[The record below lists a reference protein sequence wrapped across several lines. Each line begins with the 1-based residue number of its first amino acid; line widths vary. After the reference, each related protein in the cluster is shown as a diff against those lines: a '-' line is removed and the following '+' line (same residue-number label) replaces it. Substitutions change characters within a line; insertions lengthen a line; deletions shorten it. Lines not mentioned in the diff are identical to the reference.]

1 MGPSEGWQS
10 PVDCSCLESS
20 RPRKGPGGSNPSP
33 SADRNMTRASFA
45 DVERRPYWLAQPD
58 APEPGPPLDSDEQA
72 DLLVIGGGLTGLW
85 AALLACEEGREV
97 VLLEGERIA
106 FGASGRNGGFIDA
119 SLTHGIENGVAR
131 WPDEM
136 PRLEELGRDNFA
148 AIRETIARHG
158 LDARF
163 EETGELAFA
172 TAPHQ
177 AEYIPEI
184 VETARAYGWD
194 AQALSAAE
202 ARAEV
207 RSPTYHGAAYVAD
220 GRALVDPARL
230 AWGLAAAVRAAGGR
244 VHEQSKVARLTSVGD
259 GVLAVTR
266 GGHTVGARRAVL
278 ATSSFPP
285 LVRAIRR
292 YVVPV
297 YDYVLVTEPLTRE
310 ERESLGWAGRQGLTD
325 LGNQFHY
332 YRLIGGDRILFG
344 GYDAIYNY
352 RNGMGPHLDARTA
365 SFELLSE
372 HFFETFPQ
380 LEGVRFSH
388 AWGGAIDTCSR
399 FSVMFGKALGGRAVF
414 AVGYTGLGVAAS
426 RFGAQVALDL
436 AAGRET
442 ERTSL
447 RMVKTKPIPF
457 PPEPLRWAGIT
468 LTRRALAK
476 ADRNE
481 GRRGPWLRLLDRL
494 GMGFDS

>member
-1 MGPSEGWQS
+1 MT
-10 PVDCSCLESS
+10 
-20 RPRKGPGGSNPSP
+20 
-33 SADRNMTRASFA
+33 SAAFA
-45 DVERRPYWLAQPD
+45 DAEPRPYWTAQPD
-58 APEPGPPLDSDEQA
+58 APYPGPPLEANEEA
-72 DLLVIGGGLTGLW
+72 DLVVVGGGLTGLW
-85 AALLACEEGREV
+85 AALLALEEGRDV

-106 FGASGRNGGFIDA
+106 FGASGRNGGFMDA
-119 SLTHGIENGVAR
+119 SLTHGIENGLAR

-136 PRLEELGRDNFA
+136 QQLERMGRENFA
-148 AIRETIARHG
+148 AIKQVIPRHG
-158 LDARF
+158 IDARL

-172 TAPHQ
+172 TAPYQ
-177 AEYIPEI
+177 AEYIPEV
-184 VETARAYGWD
+184 VETAREHGWT
-194 AQALSAAE
+194 ARALSAEE

-207 RSPTYHGAAYVAD
+207 RSPTYHGATYVAD
-220 GRALVDPARL
+220 GRAVVDPARL
-230 AWGLAAAVRAAGGR
+230 AWGLADAVRAAGGR
-244 VHEQSKVARLTSVGD
+244 VYEESP
-259 GVLAVTR
+259 VTR
-266 GGHTVGARRAVL
+266 LGNAGAGVIATTAGGRSVFARRAVL

-297 YDYVLVTEPLTRE
+297 YDYVLVTEPLSAEQR
-310 ERESLGWAGRQGLTD
+310 RSLGWANRQGLTD

-332 YRLIGGDRILFG
+332 YRLIGDDRVLFG
-344 GYDAIYNY
+344 GYDAIYNF
-352 RNGMGPHLDARTA
+352 RNGMGPHLDRREA
-365 SFELLSE
+365 SFELLSD
-372 HFFETFPQ
+372 HFFATFPQ
-380 LEGVRFSH
+380 LEGLRFSH

-399 FSVMFGKALGGRAVF
+399 FSVMFGKALGGHAVF

-436 AAGRET
+436 ADDRDT
-442 ERTSL
+442 ELTRL
-447 RMVKTKPIPF
+447 QMVKAKPIPF